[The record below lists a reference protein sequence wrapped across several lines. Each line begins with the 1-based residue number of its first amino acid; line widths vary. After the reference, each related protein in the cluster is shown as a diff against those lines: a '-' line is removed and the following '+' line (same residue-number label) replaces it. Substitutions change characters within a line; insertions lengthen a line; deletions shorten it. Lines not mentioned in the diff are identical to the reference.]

1 MVSKLRAQ
9 RIAERIHEVLS
20 QIILFEI
27 ADPRLVG
34 TNITDVKVDRE
45 LAYANIYVS
54 TIEGSSRA
62 SEVLEGLE
70 HAKGYL
76 RFELSQRIELRSFP
90 QLRFHWD
97 PTFERAERIEQLI
110 DSLHEEQPIQSNGSD
125 DQQNTP
131 HESENTSDG

>member
-20 QIILFEI
+20 QIMLYEI
-27 ADPRLVG
+27 SDPRLEG
-34 TNITDVKVDRE
+34 IYITDVKVDRE

-54 TIEGSSRA
+54 TLEGSSRV

-70 HAKGYL
+70 HAKGHL

-110 DSLHEEQPIQSNGSD
+110 DSLHEEQTIQSDDSK
-125 DQQNTP
+125 DQQDI
-131 HESENTSDG
+131 SKENRNSSDG